1 MWDSIGSLI
10 PSPFF
15 QFTESTPSPIGLI
28 TLGVKPA
35 GKRSAVNLHAPFDV
49 AGDGNLAYAPW
60 HHSLTLPEGGA
71 VGFNR
76 LFLPLLFVR
85 SAVTPPTQPNEA
97 LQEVSAGGA
106 RSVKRVD

>member
-35 GKRSAVNLHAPFDV
+35 GKRSAANLHAPFDV
-49 AGDGNLAYAPW
+49 AGDGNLAYAVAPF
-60 HHSLTLPEGGA
+60 LDPTCEGNT
-71 VGFNR
+71 VE
-76 LFLPLLFVR
+76 L
-85 SAVTPPTQPNEA
+85 SPTYCLINA
-97 LQEVSAGGA
+97 
-106 RSVKRVD
+106 

>member
-35 GKRSAVNLHAPFDV
+35 GKRSAANLHAPFDV
-49 AGDGNLAYAPW
+49 AGDGNLAYAVAPF
-60 HHSLTLPEGGA
+60 LDPTDAAGDGNLAYAVAPFLDPTGGGS
-71 VGFNR
+71 VG
-76 LFLPLLFVR
+76 
-85 SAVTPPTQPNEA
+85 
-97 LQEVSAGGA
+97 
-106 RSVKRVD
+106 